1 MEALKRRH
9 GDLDAE
15 VRRVSKDLQRLRR
28 RTREHAGSRR
38 IREPQRSIAR
48 ALVCMSSGDTASAL
62 EYVSGSSKTKWFD
75 ASTKEHLEAEL
86 RDWWRDT
93 DLETRQTYLV
103 MGETNAVM
111 HNAIVQ
117 ARRFAVDCTLEAWVD
132 TQNVQKGIHPAPGIV
147 MQEANAVKTRIGVE
161 PTANRTS
168 LRRWLQRWRG
178 RRGVQLRRGHVRER
192 LLVEEMHGKVA
203 NFDTRASGKSSRE
216 RGGAFGPAGWGAE
229 RKQRPFSGR
238 EIATVFL
245 GRRGRGR
252 NENSV
257 HFPGAK

>member
-1 MEALKRRH
+1 
-9 GDLDAE
+9 
-15 VRRVSKDLQRLRR
+15 
-28 RTREHAGSRR
+28 
-38 IREPQRSIAR
+38 
-48 ALVCMSSGDTASAL
+48 MSSGDTASAL
-62 EYVSGSSKTKWFD
+62 EYVSGSSKTKCFD
-75 ASTKEHLEAEL
+75 VSTKEHLEAEL

-111 HNAIVQ
+111 HKAIVQ

-161 PTANRTS
+161 PTANRS
-168 LRRWLQRWRG
+168 SSRRWLQRWRG

-203 NFDTRASGKSSRE
+203 NSDTRASGKIEQGGGVLLGR
-216 RGGAFGPAGWGAE
+216 RGGG
-229 RKQRPFSGR
+229 RKKQRPFSGR

-245 GRRGRGR
+245 GRRGGGR

-257 HFPGAK
+257 HFPAAK